1 MEKLQK
7 LVSINLFSLLGY
19 IIIGFF
25 IYNFQNYI
33 PRLYYVS
40 IMSIGGVA
48 IHSCLSLLR
57 IFFAIFLIE
66 IIFKWFMKKKYNK
79 IFELNINNKIYNFLF
94 RLGIFFLIIPFLT
107 IFNFVF
113 SLGLGILFD
122 SDILFDIM
130 YYLPFVI
137 VGIIIFKK

>member
-25 IYNFQNYI
+25 IYNLKDYD
-33 PRLYYVS
+33 
-40 IMSIGGVA
+40 
-48 IHSCLSLLR
+48 SLLGYLSVLGINIR
-57 IFFAIFLIE
+57 IALDLLIVFRILFAIFLIE
-66 IIFKWFMKKKYNK
+66 IIFKWSMKKKYNK

-107 IFNFVF
+107 FFN
-113 SLGLGILFD
+113 LCLTLGIDALFNIE
-122 SDILFDIM
+122 ILSDIM
-130 YYLPFVI
+130 YYLPFAI

>member
-25 IYNFQNYI
+25 IYNLKDYD
-33 PRLYYVS
+33 
-40 IMSIGGVA
+40 
-48 IHSCLSLLR
+48 SLLGYLSVLGINIR
-57 IFFAIFLIE
+57 IALDLLIVFRILFAIFLIE
-66 IIFKWFMKKKYNK
+66 IIFKWCMKKKYNK

-107 IFNFVF
+107 FFN
-113 SLGLGILFD
+113 LCLTLGIDALFNIE
-122 SDILFDIM
+122 ILSDIM
-130 YYLPFVI
+130 YYLPFAI
-137 VGIIIFKK
+137 VGILIFKK

>member
-25 IYNFQNYI
+25 IYNLKDYD
-33 PRLYYVS
+33 
-40 IMSIGGVA
+40 
-48 IHSCLSLLR
+48 SLLGYLSVLGINIR
-57 IFFAIFLIE
+57 IVLDLLIVFRILFAIFLIE

-107 IFNFVF
+107 FFN
-113 SLGLGILFD
+113 LCLTLGIDALFNIE
-122 SDILFDIM
+122 ILSDIM